1 MRTPLRPLP
10 ARERKKQRD
19 ARRRRLERRGGS
31 ARRTTEEK
39 EEEIKTARDAQNF
52 CRPGRA
58 IEIRDAAHV
67 SKVRDKD

>member
-1 MRTPLRPLP
+1 MTEEKEVGE
-10 ARERKKQRD
+10 ARWKCQED
-19 ARRRRLERRGGS
+19 D
-31 ARRTTEEK
+31 EEK